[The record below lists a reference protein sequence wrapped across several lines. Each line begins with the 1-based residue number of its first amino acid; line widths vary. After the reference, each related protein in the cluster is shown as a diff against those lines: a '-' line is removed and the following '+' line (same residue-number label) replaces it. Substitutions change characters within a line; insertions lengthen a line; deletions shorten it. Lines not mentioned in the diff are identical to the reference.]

1 MERLQVEGTLP
12 VAINL
17 VANQKPLKLKKVV
30 MRSLTTEESLLSQG
44 RLLPGQ
50 FIAIGD
56 LAAMTNLV
64 DDEGTEHQMLY
75 EHLAHTSKANY
86 KKLQELEAKLEEK
99 ETAES
104 TKAEHD

>member
-1 MERLQVEGTLP
+1 MERLQVESTLP
-12 VAINL
+12 VAIHI
-17 VANQKPLKLKKVV
+17 VANQKPMKLKKVV
-30 MRSLTTEESLLSQG
+30 VRSLTTEESLLSQG

-50 FIAIGD
+50 FISIGD
-56 LAAMTNLV
+56 LASMTKLV
-64 DDEGTEHQMLY
+64 DDEGNEHQMLY

-86 KKLQELEAKLEEK
+86 KKLQELELELEAK